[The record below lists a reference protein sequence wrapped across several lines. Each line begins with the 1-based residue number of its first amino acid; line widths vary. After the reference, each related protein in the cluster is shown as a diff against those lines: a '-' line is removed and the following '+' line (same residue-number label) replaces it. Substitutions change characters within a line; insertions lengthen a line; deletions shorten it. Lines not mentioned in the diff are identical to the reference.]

1 MKQHLGIIASCL
13 PHSEAENIAKI
24 KEAGFDTVFLS
35 SFEKKTVCEIKNE
48 CEKHGITAET
58 IHAPFYTI
66 EDGRWISTNEFWM
79 DGCDY
84 FHLFRQILETIDS
97 AAEAGIP
104 VVVSHVSGGWVAPPL
119 SDIGFYHF
127 DRLVEYAWQK
137 GVKIA
142 FENIR
147 NVGNVAALMERYERI
162 PAVGYCFDCGHEHC
176 YTETAHFLDFFHDR
190 LLCTHIHDNFGRSK
204 EDPMKDTDIHLLP
217 FDGNIDYADMMSRYK
232 KYGCTVPLTLE
243 VGKGAKYKDLSE
255 EEFLAT
261 AFERIKKISKM

>member
-1 MKQHLGIIASCL
+1 
-13 PHSEAENIAKI
+13 
-24 KEAGFDTVFLS
+24 
-35 SFEKKTVCEIKNE
+35 
-48 CEKHGITAET
+48 
-58 IHAPFYTI
+58 
-66 EDGRWISTNEFWM
+66 M

-97 AAEAGIP
+97 AAEVGIP

-204 EDPMKDTDIHLLP
+204 EDPMKDTDIHVLP

>member
-35 SFEKKTVCEIKNE
+35 SFEKKTVCEIKKE

-204 EDPMKDTDIHLLP
+204 EDPMKDTDIHVLP